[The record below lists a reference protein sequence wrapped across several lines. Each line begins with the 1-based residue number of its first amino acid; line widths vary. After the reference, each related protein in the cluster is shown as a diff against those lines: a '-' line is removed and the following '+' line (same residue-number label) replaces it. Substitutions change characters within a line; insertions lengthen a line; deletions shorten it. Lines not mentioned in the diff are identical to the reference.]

1 MHPFGHNDLKGVT
14 YETLHVNPLQGNV
27 PNNMAKTKKREIG
40 DKGEEVVCKYLE
52 GKGYRIIERNYWKP
66 WGEIDIVAE
75 NGSVLSFIEVKSVSR
90 DFKTFNI
97 SRETGIGEGKYKMRP
112 EENMHPAKIKR
123 LHRAI
128 QTYLLDHK
136 VPEDKAWQLDLA
148 CAFLDFSTK
157 KAKVKM
163 LENVI
168 L

>member
-1 MHPFGHNDLKGVT
+1 
-14 YETLHVNPLQGNV
+14 
-27 PNNMAKTKKREIG
+27 MAKTAKRELG

-52 GKGYRIIERNYWKP
+52 GKGYRILERNYWKP

-75 NGSVLSFIEVKSVSR
+75 KALKLSFVEVKTVSHES
-90 DFKTFNI
+90 F
-97 SRETGIGEGKYKMRP
+97 RP
-112 EENMHPAKIKR
+112 EENMHPAKIRR

-148 CAFLDFSTK
+148 CAFLNFSTHT
-157 KAKVKM
+157 ARVEL
-163 LENVI
+163 LENVV